1 MPAEPTV
8 GATLYGAATA
18 LLLPPGGP
26 ILLGLLGALIAR
38 RWPRAGGRIALA
50 AFTLLYALSTPFVAS
65 ALVLALGPREPV
77 DMDEAP
83 SAQAIVI
90 PGGGLRAH
98 AAEYGGETL
107 APLTLERVRYGAR
120 LARETGLPVLVTGG
134 TAPGFRASE
143 AEAMRDA
150 LQGEFGV
157 AVRWVEAN
165 SRNTRENARRSAEIL
180 LPQGVRRIVLV
191 VHGFDVPRARA
202 EYEAAGFKVI
212 VAATRLA
219 RLSAERLGDFLPSA
233 SALLASY
240 YATYEMAGLAVR
252 PLRAAQ

>member
-1 MPAEPTV
+1 V
-8 GATLYGAATA
+8 ILYGAAKA
-18 LLLPPGGP
+18 LLLPPGGL
-26 ILLGLLGALIAR
+26 IVLGLIGLLIAR
-38 RWPRAGGRIALA
+38 RWPRAGRRIALA
-50 AFTLLYALSTPFVAS
+50 AFALLYALSTPFVAS
-65 ALVLALGPREPV
+65 LLVLALGPREPA
-77 DMDEAP
+77 DMQSVRA
-83 SAQAIVI
+83 AQAIVI

-98 AAEYGGETL
+98 AFEYGGETL

-134 TAPGFRASE
+134 TAPGHRASE
-143 AEAMRDA
+143 AEAMRNA
-150 LQGEFGV
+150 LQREFGV

-165 SRNTRENARRSAEIL
+165 SRNTRENARRTAEIL

-202 EYEAAGFKVI
+202 EYEEAGFEVI

-219 RLSAERLGDFLPSA
+219 RLSSERLSDFLPSA
-233 SALLASY
+233 SALLAAY
-240 YATYEMAGLAVR
+240 YATYELVGLAAR